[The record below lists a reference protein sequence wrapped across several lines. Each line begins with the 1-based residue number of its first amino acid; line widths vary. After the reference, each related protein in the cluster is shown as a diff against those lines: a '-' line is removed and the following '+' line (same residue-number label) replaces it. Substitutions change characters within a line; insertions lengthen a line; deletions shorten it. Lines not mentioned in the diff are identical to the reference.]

1 MKQLLTLLRGI
12 TSNHHSCFHYFLS
25 LIIIFIIY
33 YYLHTFRA
41 ENKIKSHKDVCEN
54 NDFCNIVMPSKDN
67 KTLELNQY
75 YKSEFMQM
83 FNRNN

>member
-1 MKQLLTLLRGI
+1 MKQLPTLLTGI
-12 TSNHHSCFHYFLS
+12 ISNHHSCFHYLL
-25 LIIIFIIY
+25 LIIILII

-41 ENKIKSHKDVCEN
+41 ENKIKSHKNVCDN
-54 NDFCNIVMPSKDN
+54 NNFCNIVMPTKDN